1 MTKVNL
7 FFDESGTSKKDKVRI
22 MGGLMIPHAVYNQ
35 PDFIELNKELR
46 ENKYKLHWADFGG
59 GKSEAEIYM
68 KVIKIFT
75 KYSELCEFN
84 IIRYDYPQSIDHQK
98 ITQMF
103 YSKLPERVMYG
114 LLRSQKADNLIE
126 ADIFVEQ
133 ANMYESEPIK
143 LHETLKYEMN
153 RQALY
158 RGTNFSINNFAYRR
172 KNEEAGVEI
181 TDIILGIVRN
191 IIENKDNSNR
201 SRRKNQLICEFM
213 KIKAFKKF
221 ISSIKFFEWNYSYHL
236 SQVDF
241 SNYVKTFL
249 SNQETWVIHLSK
261 EETKYMTP
269 PKTHYSIRNQRYH
282 KKKKLNEH

>member
-1 MTKVNL
+1 MGNVKL
-7 FFDESGTSKKDKVRI
+7 FFDESGTAKKDTVRM
-22 MGGLMIPHAVYNQ
+22 MGGLMIPNTVYEQ

-46 ENKYKLHWADFGG
+46 ENEYTLHWTDFGG
-59 GKSEAEIYM
+59 GKKEAEIYM
-68 KVIKIFT
+68 KVVKTFS

-84 IIRYDYPQSIDHQK
+84 IIRYDYPKNIDYQK

-103 YSKLPERVMYG
+103 YSKLPERVLYG
-114 LLRSQKADNLIE
+114 LLRSQKDDKPIE
-126 ADIFVEQ
+126 ADIFVER
-133 ANMYESEPIK
+133 ANMYESIN

-158 RGTNFSINNFAYRR
+158 RGTNFSITNFSYKR
-172 KNEEAGVEI
+172 KNEEIGVEI

-191 IIENKDNSNR
+191 IIENRSNSNR
-201 SRRKNQLICEFM
+201 FRRKNQLICEFM
-213 KIKAFKKF
+213 KIEAFKKF

-261 EETKYMTP
+261 EEAKCMTP
-269 PKTHYSIRNQRYH
+269 TKTHYSIRNQRYH
-282 KKKKLNEH
+282 KKKRLN